1 VHNFPVNNSTA
12 RLDQQKRVPN
22 RTGCQI
28 HADNSFDYHAW
39 KCWNSSCYVTE
50 LANNQKL
57 WNVTIAIYTDL
68 WQKSFHKRLPS
79 VMYVVVI
86 INT

>member
-28 HADNSFDYHAW
+28 HADSSFDYHA
-39 KCWNSSCYVTE
+39 
-50 LANNQKL
+50 
-57 WNVTIAIYTDL
+57 
-68 WQKSFHKRLPS
+68 
-79 VMYVVVI
+79 
-86 INT
+86 